1 MKTILPSVV
10 SLVDAF
16 SIVVAKISTA
26 DGDKYNAMI
35 SFIIDQDDDE
45 EEILD
50 LPLITNI
57 FCDTIQEAIINA
69 YIVGTAFSQNTNDKC
84 FILDEDGNTI
94 DTISVQFV
102 LDSLSPPTH
111 VH

>member
-10 SLVDAF
+10 SLVDAL
-16 SIVVAKISTA
+16 SIVVAKINTEE
-26 DGDKYNAMI
+26 GTKYNAMI
-35 SFIIDQDDDE
+35 SFIIDQDDDD
-45 EEILD
+45 EILD

-57 FCDTIQEAIINA
+57 VSDTIREAIINA
-69 YIVGTAFSQNTNDKC
+69 YIVGTAFSQHNNDKC

-94 DTISVQFV
+94 DTMSVQFV

>member
-10 SLVDAF
+10 ALVDAF

-26 DGDKYNAMI
+26 EGTKYNAMI

-45 EEILD
+45 EILD

-57 FCDTIQEAIINA
+57 VCDTIQEAIINA
-69 YIVGTAFSQNTNDKC
+69 YIVGTAFSEHNNDKC
-84 FILDEDGNTI
+84 FILDEDGNTL
-94 DTISVQFV
+94 DTMSVQFV
-102 LDSLSPPTH
+102 IDSLSPPTQLH
-111 VH
+111 